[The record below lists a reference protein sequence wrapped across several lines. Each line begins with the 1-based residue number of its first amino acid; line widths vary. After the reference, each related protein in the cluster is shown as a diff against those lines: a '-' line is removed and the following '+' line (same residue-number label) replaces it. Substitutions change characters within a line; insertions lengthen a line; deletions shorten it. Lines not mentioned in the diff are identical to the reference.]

1 MPRTAPLFQAA
12 VLSLLLGGCGSSA
25 PPAPPPAQTWTD
37 DGYVTS
43 GPYVLNYQAQ
53 RLQDVDAAVARR
65 YGLHPAPDRGLL
77 TLVLNRQPG
86 TTPVEATL
94 SVAVRTLTG
103 ELREANLRRVE
114 DAGAVSYL
122 AEFPLSGREWLV
134 FHVAA
139 QLPDG
144 PRLEAD
150 FRREFFAD

>member
-1 MPRTAPLFQAA
+1 MPRTALRFQAA

-25 PPAPPPAQTWTD
+25 PSAPPPAQTWTD
-37 DGYVTS
+37 DGYVTA

-53 RLQDVDAAVARR
+53 RLLDVDAAVVRR
-65 YGLHPAPDRGLL
+65 YGLHAAPNRGLV

-86 TTPVEATL
+86 AIPVEATL

-103 ELREANLRRVE
+103 ELRETSLRRVE

-139 QLPDG
+139 QVPDG
-144 PRLEAD
+144 PQLEAD